1 MEFWLIMLM
10 VLAVVVGVGGWVG
23 VVAIQRHL
31 LTGRQDR
38 WRALEGRF
46 NQVTMDADRYERSPG
61 DALAAPGWLDRSSPM
76 VRGFS
81 GTLKRAQ
88 KDRAE
93 LERSVAP
100 APGRAG
106 RTGRDLES
114 GSRDPASRLNP
125 REQDLEE
132 FELLVERLEDAY
144 RDADRA
150 VRATGWSN
158 PGTLHVPH
166 PQFLLDPRWG
176 KPAVYPRLGALDP
189 QDPKTAERSVKDFL
203 DAAYPLRRET
213 ALKALRERSGGAGN
227 AYRAQKA
234 LDRLVQSRRY
244 TADRHGFLWPES
256 TVVEHWAVY
265 RTFGREAD
273 VTVQDIPPVEVANA
287 LWFLL
292 PEEGGMADEELLHLA
307 QDHLA
312 LTAGFAMGL
321 TQTLNEGIARGL
333 KALPEGVQR
342 TLGEVAPNG
351 VQWPA
356 PKPRIH
362 QLLVEGLHEGLV
374 TGRLQRQPDGMVR
387 RLRTGWPSTYR
398 R

>member
-1 MEFWLIMLM
+1 MEIWIILVM
-10 VLAVVVGVGGWVG
+10 VLAVVLGAGGWAS
-23 VVAIQRHL
+23 VAALQRHQL
-31 LTGRQDR
+31 HGRQDR

-46 NQVTMDADRYERSPG
+46 NQVTLDADRYERSPG
-61 DALAAPGWLDRSSPM
+61 DALAAPGWLDRSSPV

-88 KDRAE
+88 RDRAE

-106 RTGRDLES
+106 REITS
-114 GSRDPASRLNP
+114 GSRDPASGLNP
-125 REQDLEE
+125 TEADLQE

-150 VRATGWSN
+150 VRSTGWSN
-158 PGTLHVPH
+158 PGALRVPH

-176 KPAVYPRLGALDP
+176 QAAVLPRLGSLDK
-189 QDPKTAERSVKDFL
+189 DPKAAERSVKEFL

-213 ALKALRERSGGAGN
+213 ALKALRERSGGASN

-234 LDRLVQSRRY
+234 LDRVIQTRRY
-244 TADRHGFLWPES
+244 TVDRHGFLWPS
-256 TVVEHWAVY
+256 ATVVEYWGVY
-265 RTFGREAD
+265 RTFGRGAD
-273 VTVQDIPPVEVANA
+273 LQAQDIPPVEVANA

-292 PEEGGMADEELLHLA
+292 PEDRGMPDEELLRLA
-307 QDHLA
+307 QEHLA
-312 LTAGFAMGL
+312 LTPGFASGL

-333 KALPEGVQR
+333 KSLPENVRR

-351 VQWPA
+351 VQLPA
-356 PKPRIH
+356 AKPRIH
-362 QLLVEGLHEGLV
+362 QLLAEGLHEGLI
-374 TGRLQRQPDGMVR
+374 TGRLQRQPDGLVR
-387 RLRTGWPSTYR
+387 RLRVQWPSTYR